1 MAISTLAATTAEIQ
15 PLPSTREQRGR
26 QIAKRGGI
34 RKIGAR
40 YVVPAQTA
48 NSNVPT
54 YVVDVVEQTCTCKD
68 FELRALPCK
77 HYEAC
82 LFMLVWQEESVNVE
96 TIEVTPPKN
105 KQQSKQNWPAY
116 NRSQTTERPRVP
128 KMLHALFQGVPDQER
143 EAGTPGQKPIRDREA
158 AFGLVM
164 KVYTGLSGR
173 RAEGDMHSYVAQG
186 FLSRAWDANT
196 LFRAMESPAMTPIL
210 IWGIEESGGV
220 LAPVANEAG
229 RIVVDATGI
238 RTPVR
243 RVRDEK
249 EVVIERWFDQKHK
262 GEKGEKGAEQRER
275 RFIHDWVKLHIA
287 SDALTN
293 IVTAAKVTPSI
304 GKGTGDTTQFDEL
317 INVTAKRF
325 QIKEVCADMGYLD
338 KDNLATVAALGAVP
352 FVPFTTTH
360 QRRKEKNME
369 NPSEHWRRMWSYFDL
384 KKEEFLK
391 HYHQRSNVEATFG
404 AIKQKFGGSVRS
416 KKFVAQQNEVLAKVL
431 LWNLTCIIQA
441 IEELGVAAE
450 FSRLVMP

>member
-1 MAISTLAATTAEIQ
+1 MVKPSGGIVRGGCYSHVMATSSLAASTAEFQ
-15 PLPSTREQRGR
+15 TLSSTREQRGR

-34 RKIGAR
+34 RKLGAR
-40 YVVPAQTA
+40 YVVPSAQTA

-96 TIEVTPPKN
+96 TIEVTPPNK

-116 NRSQTTERPRVP
+116 NRSQTT
-128 KMLHALFQGVPDQER
+128 
-143 EAGTPGQKPIRDREA
+143 
-158 AFGLVM
+158 
-164 KVYTGLSGR
+164 
-173 RAEGDMHSYVAQG
+173 
-186 FLSRAWDANT
+186 
-196 LFRAMESPAMTPIL
+196 
-210 IWGIEESGGV
+210 
-220 LAPVANEAG
+220 
-229 RIVVDATGI
+229 
-238 RTPVR
+238 VR

-262 GEKGEKGAEQRER
+262 GEKGKKGEEQRER

-287 SDALTN
+287 SDPLTN
-293 IVTAAKVTPSI
+293 IVTAAKVTPSM

-317 INVTAKRF
+317 INATAKRF

-352 FVPFTTTH
+352 FVPFTITH

-391 HYHQRSNVEATFG
+391 HYHQRSNVESTFG